1 MKKRKKYKFGNNCD
15 KEVVFEWLKVMAQ
28 TNIKSRYKDTSNSA
42 RNVSKIKNNFSF
54 KIVA

>member
-15 KEVVFEWLKVMAQ
+15 KEVVFEWLEVMAQ